1 LVLLQGDASPFHSH
15 VLLSGTWRL
24 MTVAR
29 SIFGKMARYPLTW
42 LPPDQVVPVLCGP
55 VRGSRW
61 IMGSARHAYWLGTY
75 EYDKQKQIAKE
86 LSPSSVF
93 YDLGANVGFYTLLAA
108 KRATA
113 GRVYAFEPLP
123 RNIEFLRRH
132 LELNRVRNAGVLELA
147 VSDVTGPALFKE
159 AGNSFMGRL
168 EGGGKLNVL
177 TATLDGLLQQGRILP
192 PSVIKIDV
200 EGAELLALRGSRE
213 VFQQFRPV
221 LFLATHGREV
231 HAECVQLLALWK
243 YECKDLGDGACK
255 DSGEIVARYRP
266 SS

>member
-1 LVLLQGDASPFHSH
+1 VLTLVHRFLGR
-15 VLLSGTWRL
+15 V
-24 MTVAR
+24 
-29 SIFGKMARYPLTW
+29 ARYPLTW
-42 LPPDQVVPVLCGP
+42 LPPDHVVPVLCGL
-55 VRGSRW
+55 VRGSKW
-61 IMGSARHAYWLGTY
+61 VIGSACHAFWLGTY
-75 EYDKQKQIAKE
+75 EYDKQKLIAKE
-86 LSPSSVF
+86 LSPSSIF

-108 KRATA
+108 KRAST

-132 LELNRVRNAGVLELA
+132 LELNQVRNAEVLELA
-147 VSDVTGPALFKE
+147 VSDVAGTASFQE

-168 EGGGKLNVL
+168 EGGGRLKVL

-192 PSVIKIDV
+192 PGVIKIDV
-200 EGAELLALRGSRE
+200 EGSELLALRGSRE

-231 HAECVQLLALWK
+231 HAECVQLLVSWG
-243 YECKDLGDGACK
+243 YDCEDLGDAAGTDA
-255 DSGEIVARYRP
+255 GEIVARYRR